1 MWHKNMMIVREEKL
15 NLSRRESRVE
25 GESEEMLLEIF
36 PGTISEGPTGQR
48 VLGRRQ
54 GEWF

>member
-1 MWHKNMMIVREEKL
+1 MMIVREEKL

-36 PGTISEGPTGQR
+36 PWTISEGPAGQR
-48 VLGRRQ
+48 V
-54 GEWF
+54 